1 VKLSYRQ
8 ILASAGGAVLSAV
21 VASIFGVKGT
31 IVGVAIGSIAATMGT
46 VLIFQSIERTN
57 TAVKQVVVRVPDS
70 SKLLRRLGGT
80 KATGV
85 TRTEP
90 PSDSAVQ
97 EETTTSAVQA
107 PGSGVSDTKEITVS
121 SRPLLPP
128 PRLSWPQIAG
138 MIAGVFVFTLI
149 LVTVVELIAG
159 HPLDDLFGHSGGGT
173 TVEKIFESPP
183 TTTLPA
189 PTTTTT
195 TSSSTT
201 TTSSSSSTT
210 TIVGST
216 TSSSDAGST
225 TTSSTSVPTST
236 STTTAANG

>member
-1 VKLSYRQ
+1 M
-8 ILASAGGAVLSAV
+8 LSAV

-80 KATGV
+80 KAAGV
-85 TRTEP
+85 TSTEP
-90 PSDSAVQ
+90 LSDSAVR
-97 EETTTSAVQA
+97 EETATSAVQA
-107 PGSGVSDTKEITVS
+107 SGSGEPDPTEIAHS
-121 SRPLLPP
+121 SRPSLPP
-128 PRLSWPQIAG
+128 PRLSWTLIVG
-138 MIAGVFVFTLI
+138 MTVGVFVLTLI

-159 HPLDDLFGHSGGGT
+159 HPLADLFGHSGGGT

-183 TTTLPA
+183 TTTLPT

-201 TTSSSSSTT
+201 TTSTSSTT
-210 TIVGST
+210 TTTVGST
-216 TSSSDAGST
+216 TSSTDAGSS
-225 TTSSTSVPTST
+225 TTSSTSVTGAST
-236 STTTAANG
+236 STTTSVTP